1 MQMAYTSQMSR
12 SLVLDLEHLG
22 QYTKDDRALEA
33 EILELFQTQART
45 QLQEVCRSALEKDA
59 KGWKFALHTLKGMA
73 RALGAH
79 IVAEVAQK
87 LEKFA
92 PGEGNIRELE
102 VALAALEREILK
114 RKG

>member
-1 MQMAYTSQMSR
+1 
-12 SLVLDLEHLG
+12 
-22 QYTKDDRALEA
+22 
-33 EILELFQTQART
+33 
-45 QLQEVCRSALEKDA
+45 
-59 KGWKFALHTLKGMA
+59 MA